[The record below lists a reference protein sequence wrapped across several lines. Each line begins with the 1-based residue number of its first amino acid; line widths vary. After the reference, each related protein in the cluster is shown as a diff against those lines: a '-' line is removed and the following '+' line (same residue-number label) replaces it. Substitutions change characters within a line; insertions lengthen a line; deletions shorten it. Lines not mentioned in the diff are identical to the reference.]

1 MKKFFQR
8 ALSPYQVTRL
18 TIITIATITLLMG
31 ANCKPKNEAIE
42 ICYNG
47 EKAHCLLVE

>member
-1 MKKFFQR
+1 MFS
-8 ALSPYQVTRL
+8 LYQTTKL

-31 ANCKPKNEAIE
+31 AGCEPKSDAIE

-47 EKAHCLLVE
+47 EGARCLLVE

>member
-1 MKKFFQR
+1 MFS
-8 ALSPYQVTRL
+8 LYQTTKL

-31 ANCKPKNEAIE
+31 AGCERQDDTIE

-47 EKAHCLLVE
+47 EGAHCLLVE